1 MPCCLQLAPY
11 CTQYERLAAHLE
23 AAGVN
28 TEPNLWDQSV
38 SLAREHK
45 HLAPD
50 SPRIGSG
57 GDSSAA
63 PMGPRH
69 AVQLLPAAKLLPF
82 MVPFRGG
89 PGALCGGAAMLSTRS
104 VQTVHSVGPCCLL
117 TCATPLTCT
126 QLKAEVVALS
136 SVKH

>member
-1 MPCCLQLAPY
+1 MQLAPY

-23 AAGVN
+23 TAGVA
-28 TEPNLWDQSV
+28 TEPNLWDQPV

-50 SPRIGSG
+50 SPKMSS
-57 GDSSAA
+57 GDSNTA
-63 PMGPRH
+63 PVGPRN

-89 PGALCGGAAMLSTRS
+89 PGPLCGGAAMLSTKYVFCPTRT
-104 VQTVHSVGPCCLL
+104 QATVTMLL
-117 TCATPLTCT
+117 IILNCI
-126 QLKAEVVALS
+126 
-136 SVKH
+136 

>member
-1 MPCCLQLAPY
+1 MQLAPY

-23 AAGVN
+23 TAGVA
-28 TEPNLWDQSV
+28 TEPNLWDQPV

-50 SPRIGSG
+50 SPKAFS
-57 GDSSAA
+57 GDSNAA
-63 PMGPRH
+63 PVGPRN

-89 PGALCGGAAMLSTRS
+89 PGPLCGGAAMLSTKYVFS
-104 VQTVHSVGPCCLL
+104 CII
-117 TCATPLTCT
+117 T
-126 QLKAEVVALS
+126 QR
-136 SVKH
+136 